1 MNEYHNPWQIINE
14 EEVYN
19 NNWITV
25 THYNVIN
32 PSGGVGIYGKV
43 HMKNRAIG
51 IVPLDEEMNTYLV
64 GQYRF
69 PLNEYSWEIPEGG
82 GPLNDVPL
90 TAAKRELAEETGL
103 KAAYWTKILEMT
115 LSNSVTDERC
125 IIYMARDLT
134 QYAATPEDTEAI
146 VVKKIPF
153 EEVYTMVERGKIT
166 DAVTVAA
173 VLKIK
178 LMMLEGKLALK
189 PPEGGALAL

>member
-1 MNEYHNPWQIINE
+1 MKEHHNPWQIINE
-14 EEVYN
+14 QEVYN

-25 THYNVIN
+25 THYDVIN

-43 HMKNRAIG
+43 HMKNVAIG
-51 IVPLDEEMNTYLV
+51 IIPLDKEMNTYLV

-82 GPLNDVPL
+82 GPLSDDPL
-90 TAAKRELAEETGL
+90 SAAKRELLEETGL
-103 KAAYWTKILEMT
+103 KATYWSKILEMT

-125 IIYMARDLT
+125 IIYMARDLA
-134 QYAATPEDTEAI
+134 QYAATPEDTEDLI
-146 VVKKIPF
+146 VKKKSF
-153 EEVYTMVERGKIT
+153 EEVYTMAQNGKIT

-178 LMMLEGKLALK
+178 LMMLEGKI
-189 PPEGGALAL
+189 

>member
-1 MNEYHNPWQIINE
+1 MKEHHNPWQIINE
-14 EEVYN
+14 QEVYN

-25 THYNVIN
+25 THYDVIN

-43 HMKNRAIG
+43 HMKNVAIG
-51 IVPLDEEMNTYLV
+51 IIPLDKEMNTHLV

-82 GPLNDVPL
+82 GPLSDDPL
-90 TAAKRELAEETGL
+90 SAAKRELLEETGL
-103 KAAYWTKILEMT
+103 EATYWNKILEMT

-125 IIYMARDLT
+125 IIYMARDLA
-134 QYAATPEDTEAI
+134 QYTATPEDTEDLI
-146 VVKKIPF
+146 VKKISF
-153 EEVYTMVERGKIT
+153 EEVYTMVQNGKIT

-178 LMMLEGKLALK
+178 LMTLEGKI
-189 PPEGGALAL
+189 

>member
-1 MNEYHNPWQIINE
+1 MHEHQNPWQIINE
-14 EEVYN
+14 QQVYD
-19 NNWITV
+19 NNWISV
-25 THYNVIN
+25 IHYNVIN
-32 PSGGVGIYGKV
+32 PSGGSGVYGKV

-82 GPLNDVPL
+82 APLDDDPL
-90 TAAKRELAEETGL
+90 RSAERELEEETGL
-103 KAAYWTKILEMT
+103 KAKRWDKIQELT

-125 IIYMARDLT
+125 IIYLARDLT
-134 QYAATPEDTEAI
+134 QHAAMPEETEQL

-153 EEVYTMVERGKIT
+153 EEVFRMVQTGDIT

-173 VLKIK
+173 IIK
-178 LMMLEGKLALK
+178 TKLILLEKNQRL
-189 PPEGGALAL
+189 